1 MELSKKRGE
10 SIGAPFSSS
19 RSDTWVFGEGVRA
32 RMAWASGNAQ
42 LEILRSLQ
50 LGFRGIYS
58 WDSRRAVL
66 AFLGARFS
74 LLQEGEKEGARER
87 GKRTLL

>member
-1 MELSKKRGE
+1 M
-10 SIGAPFSSS
+10 SSPS
-19 RSDTWVFGEGVRA
+19 LRSDTSLFGERLRA
-32 RMAWASGNAQ
+32 RIAWRSGNAQ

-66 AFLGARFS
+66 AFFGARFS
-74 LLQEGEKEGARER
+74 LLQ
-87 GKRTLL
+87 

>member
-19 RSDTWVFGEGVRA
+19 RSDTWAFGERLRA
-32 RMAWASGNAQ
+32 GIAWESGNAL

-58 WDSRRAVL
+58 WDSRRAILV
-66 AFLGARFS
+66 FLEGRFP
-74 LLQEGEKEGARER
+74 LLQEG
-87 GKRTLL
+87 